1 MTIRDMAA
9 QDLVSLFNIY
19 NEAIAC
25 STVLYRD
32 MPSTIGER
40 SEWFEAGA
48 KQGYP
53 VVVDAQG
60 SFINGFGTFGDFRPW
75 SGYRY
80 TVEHSV
86 YVSQMPSGAGLG
98 VRSSKSLS
106 PELAPRVST

>member
-9 QDLVSLFNIY
+9 QDLVSLLNIY
-19 NEAIAC
+19 NEAVAC
-25 STVLYRD
+25 STALYRD

-75 SGYRY
+75 SGL
-80 TVEHSV
+80 SV
-86 YVSQMPSGAGLG
+86 HGRAFG
-98 VRSSKSLS
+98 VRPSRCPAARDWEPDRRRACRPSSHLG
-106 PELAPRVST
+106 